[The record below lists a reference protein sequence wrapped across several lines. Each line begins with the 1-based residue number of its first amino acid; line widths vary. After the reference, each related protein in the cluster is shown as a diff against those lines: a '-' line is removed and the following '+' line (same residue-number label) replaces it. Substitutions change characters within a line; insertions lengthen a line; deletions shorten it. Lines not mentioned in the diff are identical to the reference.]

1 MRQFI
6 LSLLACLCLTAYS
19 QTTSQA
25 DLLVEEA
32 QKLESKQDYPTAIT
46 KLKQADELYVKTGK
60 TQSAERATCLHILG
74 RCYLNLERPEGL
86 TYTQMAAD
94 MRKTILGET
103 NIKYISSL
111 NNTGLYYLTVAKDY
125 PKAAEIHGKTWEL
138 CSRIQPRPEQAF
150 MFHINLARCYIALG
164 EMDKASAIVEEEIAI
179 SKKMYGE
186 KSLSVA
192 RQLQQIGS
200 LYYLSG
206 RKDVGVTYYE
216 QAFNIFP
223 DDSKEYEQ
231 LLDWISSIYVE
242 LNNQPKV
249 LEYMKLVEAH
259 NKKELEKPCD
269 EPDCLTE
276 RAQYFASIG
285 NNDKARA
292 HFLDA
297 LKKCDVNTDKEIVF
311 KVRHNYAQFLSGIQD
326 HASAGEYY
334 ELAADILRNNPAEQ
348 AKFALE
354 SYLGGLNYSIAA
366 KYEASNRMLNQ
377 ALSVYAQMLPDK
389 LDKYVDASIALCRN
403 YGFTKEYGKALEIL
417 AKAEKQL
424 DHDHYGMKKVK
435 ERILEIVALNQ
446 WKDAD
451 KKGQIICLVGPPGVG
466 KTSVAKS
473 IANALG
479 RKYAR
484 VSLGGVRDEA
494 DIRGHRKTYIGAM
507 PGRIVNALKQAKSM
521 NPVILFDEIDK
532 MGTDYKGD
540 PASAMLEVL
549 DSEQNVA
556 FRDHYLEIPIDL
568 SNVLFITTANTLDT
582 IPAPLLD
589 RMDVIELGSYTREEK
604 FHIAKEHLVPK
615 QLKKHGIKPQVRFAN
630 DAIYSIIDF
639 YTKEAGVRKLERNI
653 AKICRMTLK
662 KLASGEADKINIK
675 AKDIEGYLGAR
686 KYTGETISKQDE
698 IGAVNGLA
706 WTSVG
711 GTLLP
716 LEVLVMEGT
725 GKIEL
730 TGSLGDVMKES
741 AKIAVSLTRSLSRK
755 YEIDPDFYKN
765 KDIHIHAPEGAVPK
779 DGPSAGVTMTT
790 ALVSAL
796 SGIPVR
802 RDVAMTGE
810 ITLRGKVLP
819 IGGLRE
825 KTMAAY
831 SAGIKTVVIPDENKA
846 DMKEL
851 DDVILSNMSFVLAE
865 NIDTVLN
872 TALVKPNVTAAK
884 KSNEKLPSAKPRASR
899 KPGKNAVKE
908 I

>member
-1 MRQFI
+1 MKDKTDVKINNIMPCVPTRDLVVFPGMSMHFDVGRPRTIKSMKNAMDGDQLVF
-6 LSLLACLCLTAYS
+6 LC
-19 QTTSQA
+19 
-25 DLLVEEA
+25 A
-32 QKLESKQDYPTAIT
+32 QKDVYLEMPEKKDMFKVGTVAKVRQIVKAPDGIYRCYVEGLRKARLAEFYQYDDCYEADVRLVPNYSKDRLDDDE
-46 KLKQADELYVKTGK
+46 KLAVFRSVLDEFEEYVKVVPKMPEELYV
-60 TQSAERATCLHILG
+60 QILG
-74 RCYLNLERPEGL
+74 S
-86 TYTQMAAD
+86 
-94 MRKTILGET
+94 KTPVQLFE
-103 NIKYISSL
+103 SL
-111 NNTGLYYLTVAKDY
+111 
-125 PKAAEIHGKTWEL
+125 
-138 CSRIQPRPEQAF
+138 
-150 MFHINLARCYIALG
+150 
-164 EMDKASAIVEEEIAI
+164 
-179 SKKMYGE
+179 
-186 KSLSVA
+186 
-192 RQLQQIGS
+192 
-200 LYYLSG
+200 
-206 RKDVGVTYYE
+206 
-216 QAFNIFP
+216 AFNIPLAFTDRQSLLEAP
-223 DDSKEYEQ
+223 SVLDKLILMITMLSRETNVLSLERRIHSQVHSQIEESQREYYIREQ
-231 LLDWISSIYVE
+231 IKALQNE
-242 LNNQPKV
+242 LGEN
-249 LEYMKLVEAH
+249 E
-259 NKKELEKPCD
+259 D
-269 EPDCLTE
+269 G
-276 RAQYFASIG
+276 S
-285 NNDKARA
+285 
-292 HFLDA
+292 
-297 LKKCDVNTDKEIVF
+297 DVNEIDEYTHRIDSLILSEEVRDKLMGE
-311 KVRHNYAQFLSGIQD
+311 VRKLSKMGMMSQE
-326 HASAGEYY
+326 GVV
-334 ELAADILRNNPAEQ
+334 LRNYLDTVLALPWNAVTKDRTDVKK
-348 AKFALE
+348 AKQ
-354 SYLGGLNYSIAA
+354 I
-366 KYEASNRMLNQ
+366 
-377 ALSVYAQMLPDK
+377 
-389 LDKYVDASIALCRN
+389 LDK
-403 YGFTKEYGKALEIL
+403 
-417 AKAEKQL
+417 
-424 DHDHYGMKKVK
+424 DHYGMAKVK
-435 ERILEIVALNQ
+435 DRILENLAVRALTP
-446 WKDAD
+446 DI
-451 KKGQIICLVGPPGVG
+451 KGQILCLVGPPGVG

-473 IANALG
+473 VARALN
-479 RKYAR
+479 RNFVR
-484 VSLGGVRDEA
+484 VSLGGVKDES
-494 DIRGHRKTYIGAM
+494 DIRGHRKTYVGAM
-507 PGRIVNALKQAKSM
+507 PGRIMNAMKLAGSK
-521 NPVILFDEIDK
+521 NPVVLLDEIDK
-532 MGTDYKGD
+532 MSNDFRGD
-540 PASAMLEVL
+540 PSSAMLEVL

-568 SNVLFITTANTLDT
+568 SEVLFITTANTLDT

-662 KLASGEADKINIK
+662 KLASGEAEKINIK

>member
-1 MRQFI
+1 MKDKTDVKINNIMPCVPTRDLVVFPGMSMHFDVGRPRTI
-6 LSLLACLCLTAYS
+6 KSMKNAMDGDRLVFLC
-19 QTTSQA
+19 
-25 DLLVEEA
+25 A
-32 QKLESKQDYPTAIT
+32 QKDVYLEM
-46 KLKQADELYVKTGK
+46 
-60 TQSAERATCLHILG
+60 
-74 RCYLNLERPEGL
+74 PEKK
-86 TYTQMAAD
+86 D
-94 MRKTILGET
+94 MFKVG
-103 NIKYISSL
+103 
-111 NNTGLYYLTVAKDY
+111 TVAKVRQIV
-125 PKAAEIHGKTWEL
+125 KAPDGIY
-138 CSRIQPRPEQAF
+138 
-150 MFHINLARCYIALG
+150 RCYVEGLRKARLAEFYQYDDCYEADVRLVPNYSKDRLDDDEQLAVFRSVLDEFEEYVKVVPKMPEELYAQILG
-164 EMDKASAIVEEEIAI
+164 
-179 SKKMYGE
+179 SKTPVQLFE
-186 KSLSVA
+186 SL
-192 RQLQQIGS
+192 
-200 LYYLSG
+200 
-206 RKDVGVTYYE
+206 
-216 QAFNIFP
+216 AFNIPLAFTDRQSLLEAP
-223 DDSKEYEQ
+223 SVLDKLILMITMLSRETNVLSLERRIHSQVHSQIEESQREYYIREQ
-231 LLDWISSIYVE
+231 IKALQNE
-242 LNNQPKV
+242 LGEN
-249 LEYMKLVEAH
+249 E
-259 NKKELEKPCD
+259 D
-269 EPDCLTE
+269 G
-276 RAQYFASIG
+276 S
-285 NNDKARA
+285 
-292 HFLDA
+292 
-297 LKKCDVNTDKEIVF
+297 DVNEIDEYTHRIDSLVLSEEVRDKLMGEIR
-311 KVRHNYAQFLSGIQD
+311 KLSKMGMMSQE
-326 HASAGEYY
+326 GVV
-334 ELAADILRNNPAEQ
+334 LRNYLDTVLALPWNAVTKDRTDVKK
-348 AKFALE
+348 AKQ
-354 SYLGGLNYSIAA
+354 I
-366 KYEASNRMLNQ
+366 
-377 ALSVYAQMLPDK
+377 
-389 LDKYVDASIALCRN
+389 LDK
-403 YGFTKEYGKALEIL
+403 
-417 AKAEKQL
+417 
-424 DHDHYGMKKVK
+424 DHYGMAKVK
-435 ERILEIVALNQ
+435 DRILENLAVRALTP
-446 WKDAD
+446 DV
-451 KKGQIICLVGPPGVG
+451 KGQILCLVGPPGVG

-473 IANALG
+473 VARALN
-479 RKYAR
+479 RNFVR
-484 VSLGGVRDEA
+484 VSLGGVKDES
-494 DIRGHRKTYIGAM
+494 DIRGHRKTYVGAM
-507 PGRIVNALKQAKSM
+507 PGRIMNAMKLAGSK
-521 NPVILFDEIDK
+521 NPVVLLDEIDK
-532 MGTDYKGD
+532 MSNDFRGD
-540 PASAMLEVL
+540 PSSAMLEVL

-662 KLASGEADKINIK
+662 KLASGEAEKINIK

-899 KPGKNAVKE
+899 KTGKNAVKE